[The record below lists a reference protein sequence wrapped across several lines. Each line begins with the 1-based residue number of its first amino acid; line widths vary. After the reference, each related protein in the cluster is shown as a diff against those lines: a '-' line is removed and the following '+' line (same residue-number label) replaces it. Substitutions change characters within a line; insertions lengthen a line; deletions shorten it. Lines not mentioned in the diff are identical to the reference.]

1 MTAIVIWR
9 NEEDIN
15 NPNLWIVSDSLV
27 SNNGSPL
34 IEDASKVLT
43 LPIKVTVPDE
53 IGYFNKVY
61 YQHSL
66 GFCFA
71 GSTLMGQNSYISI
84 LPLLSNLISHKKYI
98 PSFNEIATYVLNYFN
113 ETFLSYLTRHSSKAF
128 FEASIFGYCH
138 IENKL
143 KIAHYFV
150 ENTDADG
157 YKVKLLIN
165 ENNTT
170 SDFLYLGDQSK
181 LMKEKIKSALNSEGE
196 PGRSQSRAPRYVIE
210 DAINNISPKYSSIGG
225 DIQLG
230 IANFSGFKPYKIQ
243 KPYEI
248 GKPAAYTSY
257 LGRELTPELSY
268 VGIARVGGDEMC

>member
-9 NEEDIN
+9 NEEDIY
-15 NPNLWIVSDSLV
+15 NPTLWVVSDSLV
-27 SNNGSPL
+27 SNNNSAL
-34 IEDASKVLT
+34 IEDASKVFT
-43 LPIKVTVPDE
+43 LPIKLTIPDE
-53 IGYFNKVY
+53 RGYLNKVY

-84 LPLLSNLISHKKYI
+84 LPLLSNLICHKKYI
-98 PSFNEIATYVLNYFN
+98 PSFIEIATYILNYFRG
-113 ETFLSYLTRHSSKAF
+113 TFLSYLTRHNNKAF

-143 KIAHYFV
+143 QIAHYFV

-157 YKVKLLIN
+157 YNVKLIIK
-165 ENNTT
+165 ENKST
-170 SDFLYLGDQSK
+170 SDFLYLGDKPQ
-181 LMKEKIKSALNSEGE
+181 LMREKIESALNGEGK
-196 PGRSQSRAPRYVIE
+196 PGRSKSRAPRYVIE
-210 DAINNISPKYSSIGG
+210 DAINNKSPEYSSIGG

-230 IANFSGFKPYKIQ
+230 IANFSGFKPYTIQ

-248 GKPAAYTSY
+248 GKPASYISY
-257 LGRELTPELSY
+257 LGRELTPELSS
-268 VGIARVGGDEMC
+268 VGIARVGGDAMS